1 MTGDLAY
8 ILSCAVAFQCEQ
20 SESDSQQKQTH
31 TLSSGGDTPRLDGA
45 SSNAFECPSLH
56 SGWDMARDTC
66 HTLSSVS
73 HVFIHT
79 TIVTELANVWS
90 PRAIL
95 VVFIKLTV
103 MHSCTTQIG
112 TLHYHEL
119 TIPTFRIK
127 VFFYISQGT
136 NPWATVLIL
145 GASNIELV
153 HFANKVLVQHGGKR
167 R

>member
-1 MTGDLAY
+1 MVLQVTPLNVHLSTVVGTWQG
-8 ILSCAVAFQCEQ
+8 ILV
-20 SESDSQQKQTH
+20 TH
-31 TLSSGGDTPRLDGA
+31 FPV
-45 SSNAFECPSLH
+45 F
-56 SGWDMARDTC
+56 
-66 HTLSSVS
+66 HT

-79 TIVTELANVWS
+79 MIVTELANVWS

-119 TIPTFRIK
+119 TIPSFRIK
-127 VFFYISQGT
+127 VFYYISQGT
-136 NPWATVLIL
+136 DPWATVLIL
-145 GASNIELV
+145 GASNTELV